1 MWSYNECENQW
12 LSIKKKMKLDTKF
25 NTTLFIISTA
35 PSLIL
40 AALVIVLFL
49 IK

>member
-1 MWSYNECENQW
+1 MWSYNECENRW
-12 LSIKKKMKLDTKF
+12 LSIKKKMKIDTKF
-25 NTTLFIISTA
+25 NTTLFMISTA

-40 AALVIVLFL
+40 VAFVIVLFL